1 MALSSGAVGVGYL
14 AMGTALLFLL
24 REPLRHP
31 DTPGSRG
38 FALAVLGIALWPI
51 GLGNEYLVANPDLS
65 VAAWNVRLL
74 AASLIAIGWLL
85 LAVESTTGWWPSRRA
100 LVPFVA
106 YVGLGQVIAWS
117 NPYHHL
123 VLTPETAVQGTVL
136 VASYGPGFWVQ
147 AGLNYLLVLTGTVL
161 LAGEWLRSRGLRR
174 RQAAILTLAVVP
186 PILANL
192 LTLFDAVPTVYDL
205 TPIGLAGSGLFLLQ
219 ALYRMDLL
227 TVVPVARE
235 VAMAEMDDAVVT
247 IDDER
252 RVLDY
257 NATADRLFADED
269 VHVGMPASAFF
280 ASVPPAVYD
289 RILEAATHTEA
300 GNRETASGTTDG
312 GTDTAPENADA
323 THEPAD
329 PTPDGAGRS
338 SGGAGT
344 NSSGA
349 GRSSGGA
356 GTTPTAGVQDDMEIA
371 VPMEDEDRHFSVSA
385 SAVQRS
391 IDSTAW
397 VIVLRDITPIK
408 RREHEL
414 EDREEELELLRQILS
429 RVLRHNIRNKL
440 TTIRGNADL
449 LADELTDSNGTLDA
463 DRSVDAAMLARID
476 AIREASEEL
485 LGNSENARE
494 IERII
499 DQRGRTVSY
508 DLADV
513 IERVV
518 ETIRRDHPDVIV
530 HIDHDGPE
538 TVTGG
543 PGLETALRCLVENAA
558 VHNDAPNPTV
568 WVSVDD
574 AGTETVISVADDGP
588 GIPDHELTV
597 LDTNE
602 ETPLSHGSGVGLW
615 LVKWAADSVG
625 ARLSIETTTG
635 TVSPTDGGRSEADA
649 DAGPETAGTD
659 AAPGTDSTDAAPG
672 TDSTDVAPGTAG
684 TDAGGV
690 ASASANGGTGA
701 VPSVPA
707 DATTIVSLRL

>member
-1 MALSSGAVGVGYL
+1 MALSAGTVGVGYL
-14 AMGTALLFLL
+14 ALGSALLFLL

-38 FALAVLGIALWPI
+38 FALAVLGISLWPI

-65 VAAWNVRLL
+65 VAAWNVRFL
-74 AASLIAIGWLL
+74 AASLLAIGWLL
-85 LAVESTTGWWPSRRA
+85 LSVESTTGWWPSKRA

-106 YVGLGQVIAWS
+106 YVGLGQAIAWS

-123 VLTPETAVQGTVL
+123 VLTPETTVQGTVL
-136 VASYGPGFWVQ
+136 MAVYGPWFWVQ
-147 AGLNYLLVLTGTVL
+147 SGVNYFLVLTGTVL

-186 PILANL
+186 PVIANL
-192 LTLFDAVPTVYDL
+192 LTLFGTVPIRYDL
-205 TPIGLAGSGLFLLQ
+205 TPIGLAGSGVFLLQ

-247 IDDER
+247 IDDEE

-257 NATADRLFADED
+257 NATADRLFAGDD

-280 ASVPPAVYD
+280 ETLPSTVYD
-289 RILEAATHTEA
+289 RILEAATHTGDGSEA
-300 GNRETASGTTDG
+300 ESIPEETDG
-312 GTDTAPENADA
+312 GTESAPEVAACGSGSTPGEATASSADA
-323 THEPAD
+323 DARTEVGPD
-329 PTPDGAGRS
+329 PDPDHDH
-338 SGGAGT
+338 
-344 NSSGA
+344 
-349 GRSSGGA
+349 
-356 GTTPTAGVQDDMEIA
+356 DDMEITVEMGDA
-371 VPMEDEDRHFSVSA
+371 DRHFSVSA
-385 SAVQRS
+385 STVQRS

-408 RREHEL
+408 RREREL

-449 LADELTDSNGTLDA
+449 LAEDIVDGMATADEAAIADDA
-463 DRSVDAAMLARID
+463 VTADEAVTADDAAIADAEDGDRSEEAMLERIE
-476 AIREASEEL
+476 AIREATEEL

-499 DQRGRTVSY
+499 DQRGRVVRY
-508 DLADV
+508 DLEGV
-513 IERVV
+513 VHRVV
-518 ETIRRDHPDVIV
+518 ESVRRDHPDVAV
-530 HIDHDGPE
+530 SVERDGPE

-558 VHNDAPNPTV
+558 DHNDAANPAV
-568 WVSVDD
+568 RVSID
-574 AGTETVISVADDGP
+574 GTDSETIVSVADNGP
-588 GIPDHELTV
+588 GIPDNELTV

-625 ARLSIETTTG
+625 ARLSIETKG
-635 TVSPTDGGRSEADA
+635 SVSTAGSVADGGDA
-649 DAGPETAGTD
+649 TDTGSTATD
-659 AAPGTDSTDAAPG
+659 AESTTTDAE
-672 TDSTDVAPGTAG
+672 
-684 TDAGGV
+684 
-690 ASASANGGTGA
+690 SASIPDG
-701 VPSVPA
+701 
-707 DATTIVSLRL
+707 ATTVVSLHL

>member
-1 MALSSGAVGVGYL
+1 VYVVSTMALSSGVVGVGYL

-51 GLGNEYLVANPDLS
+51 GLGNEYLVADPGLS

-74 AASLIAIGWLL
+74 AASLIAAGWLL
-85 LAVESTTGWWPSRRA
+85 LAVESTTGWWPSKRA

-106 YVGLGQVIAWS
+106 YVGLGQVVAWS

-123 VLTPETAVQGTVL
+123 VLTPETTVQGTVL
-136 VASYGPGFWVQ
+136 VASYGPGFWIQ
-147 AGLNYLLVLTGTVL
+147 TGLNYLLVLTGTVL

-186 PILANL
+186 PIVANL
-192 LTLFDAVPTVYDL
+192 LTLFGAVPTVYDL

-257 NATADRLFADED
+257 NATADRLFAGDD

-280 ASVPPAVYD
+280 GSVPPAVYD
-289 RILEAATHTEA
+289 RILEAATRTEA
-300 GNRETASGTTDG
+300 DNRETASGTTDG
-312 GTDTAPENADA
+312 GTDTAPENADV
-323 THEPAD
+323 THE
-329 PTPDGAGRS
+329 THETHETH
-338 SGGAGT
+338 GT
-344 NSSGA
+344 
-349 GRSSGGA
+349 
-356 GTTPTAGVQDDMEIA
+356 DDMEIT
-371 VPMEDEDRHFSVSA
+371 VPMNDDDRHFSVSA

-414 EDREEELELLRQILS
+414 EDREQELELLRQILS

-449 LADELTDSNGTLDA
+449 LADELTDASGNLDG
-463 DRSVDAAMLARID
+463 DRSVDAAMLTRID
-476 AIREASEEL
+476 ARHEASEEL

-499 DQRGRTVSY
+499 EQRGRTVSY
-508 DLADV
+508 DLAGV

-518 ETIRRDHPDVIV
+518 ETIRRDHPDVTV
-530 HIDHDGPE
+530 HIDHEGPE

-558 VHNDAPNPTV
+558 THNDAPEPTV

-574 AGTETVISVADDGP
+574 AGSETVISVADDGP

-625 ARLSIETTTG
+625 AGLSIETTAG
-635 TVSPTDGGRSEADA
+635 TVAPTDGGRPRADP
-649 DAGPETAGTD
+649 DPD
-659 AAPGTDSTDAAPG
+659 PGTASTDAGRA
-672 TDSTDVAPGTAG
+672 AG
-684 TDAGGV
+684 T
-690 ASASANGGTGA
+690 SANGGSGTVA
-701 VPSVPA
+701 SVPA
-707 DATTIVSLRL
+707 EATTIVSLHL

>member
-1 MALSSGAVGVGYL
+1 MALSAGTVGVGYL
-14 AMGTALLFLL
+14 ALGSALLFLL

-38 FALAVLGIALWPI
+38 FALAVLGISLWPI

-65 VAAWNVRLL
+65 VAAWNVRFL
-74 AASLIAIGWLL
+74 ASSLIAIGWLL
-85 LAVESTTGWWPSRRA
+85 LSVESTTGWWPSKRA

-106 YVGLGQVIAWS
+106 YVGLGQAIAWS

-123 VLTPETAVQGTVL
+123 VLTPETTVQGTVL
-136 VASYGPGFWVQ
+136 MTVYGPWFWVQ
-147 AGLNYLLVLTGTVL
+147 SGVNYFLILTGTVL

-186 PILANL
+186 PVIANL
-192 LTLFDAVPTVYDL
+192 LTLFGTVPIRYDL
-205 TPIGLAGSGLFLLQ
+205 TPIGLAGSGVFLLQ

-247 IDDER
+247 IDDEE

-257 NATADRLFADED
+257 NATADRLFAGDD

-280 ASVPPAVYD
+280 ETLPSTVYD
-289 RILEAATHTEA
+289 LVLEAATHTGDGSEA
-300 GNRETASGTTDG
+300 ESFPGETDG
-312 GTDTAPENADA
+312 GAESA
-323 THEPAD
+323 
-329 PTPDGAGRS
+329 PDG
-338 SGGAGT
+338 T
-344 NSSGA
+344 EVD
-349 GRSSGGA
+349 
-356 GTTPTAGVQDDMEIA
+356 PDPDDMEITVEMGDA
-371 VPMEDEDRHFSVSA
+371 DRHFSVSA

-408 RREHEL
+408 RREQEL

-449 LADELTDSNGTLDA
+449 LAEEIASGAVITDDA
-463 DRSVDAAMLARID
+463 ASADDAVTADDAASADAEDDDRSEEAMLERIE
-476 AIREASEEL
+476 AIREATEEL

-499 DQRGRTVSY
+499 DQRGRVVRY
-508 DLADV
+508 DLEGV
-513 IERVV
+513 VHRVV
-518 ETIRRDHPDVIV
+518 ESVRRDHPDVTV
-530 HIDHDGPE
+530 SVERNGPE

-558 VHNDAPNPTV
+558 DHNDAANPAV
-568 WVSVDD
+568 QVSID
-574 AGTETVISVADDGP
+574 GTDSETIVSVADNGP
-588 GIPDHELTV
+588 GIPDNELTV

-625 ARLSIETTTG
+625 ARLSIETKG
-635 TVSPTDGGRSEADA
+635 SVSTAGSVADGGDA
-649 DAGPETAGTD
+649 TDTGSTATD
-659 AAPGTDSTDAAPG
+659 AESTATDAE
-672 TDSTDVAPGTAG
+672 
-684 TDAGGV
+684 
-690 ASASANGGTGA
+690 SASIPDG
-701 VPSVPA
+701 
-707 DATTIVSLRL
+707 ATTVVSLHL

>member
-1 MALSSGAVGVGYL
+1 MELSSGTVGLGYL

-74 AASLIAIGWLL
+74 AASLIAVGWLL

-100 LVPFVA
+100 LGPFVA
-106 YVGLGQVIAWS
+106 YVGLGQAVAWS
-117 NPYHHL
+117 NSYHHL
-123 VLTPETAVQGTVL
+123 VLTPQTTVQGTVL
-136 VASYGPGFWVQ
+136 VASYGTGFWILS
-147 AGLNYLLVLTGTVL
+147 GLNYLLVLTGTVL
-161 LAGEWLRSRGLRR
+161 LAGEWLRSRGLRQ

-186 PILANL
+186 PIIANL
-192 LTLFDAVPTVYDL
+192 LTLFGAVPTVYDL
-205 TPIGLAGSGLFLLQ
+205 TPVGLAGSGLFLLQ

-247 IDDER
+247 VDDER

-257 NATADRLFADED
+257 NATADRLFAGDD
-269 VHVGMPASAFF
+269 VHVGMPASKFF
-280 ASVPPAVYD
+280 TSIPPAVHD
-289 RILEAATHTEA
+289 RILQATT
-300 GNRETASGTTDG
+300 RMDSSTADDGTAPTDG
-312 GTDTAPENADA
+312 GTDTAA
-323 THEPAD
+323 
-329 PTPDGAGRS
+329 PTDGGTDTAAPTD
-338 SGGAGT
+338 GGT
-344 NSSGA
+344 
-349 GRSSGGA
+349 
-356 GTTPTAGVQDDMEIA
+356 DDMEIA
-371 VPMEDEDRHFSVSA
+371 VPMDDEVRHFSVSA

-397 VIVLRDITPIK
+397 VVVLRDITPIK

-414 EDREEELELLRQILS
+414 EEREEELELLRQILS

-449 LADELTDSNGTLDA
+449 LADDLTDASGSLDA
-463 DRSVDAAMLARID
+463 DLSTDAAVLTRID

-518 ETIRRDHPDVIV
+518 ETIRRDHPDVTV
-530 HIDHDGPE
+530 HVDHEGPE
-538 TVTGG
+538 TVAGG

-568 WVSVDD
+568 WVSVQD

-588 GIPDHELTV
+588 GIPDHEITV

-615 LVKWAADSVG
+615 LVTWAADSVG
-625 ARLSIETTTG
+625 ARLSIDTTTESA
-635 TVSPTDGGRSEADA
+635 SPTGDGGLEATASVGPEPADA
-649 DAGPETAGTD
+649 DPGGAAGT
-659 AAPGTDSTDAAPG
+659 P
-672 TDSTDVAPGTAG
+672 
-684 TDAGGV
+684 
-690 ASASANGGTGA
+690 ANGGVET

-707 DATTIVSLRL
+707 EATTIVSLHL

>member
-323 THEPAD
+323 THE
-329 PTPDGAGRS
+329 TH
-338 SGGAGT
+338 GT
-344 NSSGA
+344 
-349 GRSSGGA
+349 
-356 GTTPTAGVQDDMEIA
+356 DDMEIA
-371 VPMEDEDRHFSVSA
+371 VPMEGEDRHFSVSA

-558 VHNDAPNPTV
+558 VHNDAPNPIV

-659 AAPGTDSTDAAPG
+659 VAPGTDSTDA
-672 TDSTDVAPGTAG
+672 APGTAG